1 MLSLSGAYVTA
12 AFSPNGDTTKVIIMA
27 LAASKKQILVQADGF
42 TSPAIITALG

>member
-1 MLSLSGAYVTA
+1 
-12 AFSPNGDTTKVIIMA
+12 VIIMA

>member
-1 MLSLSGAYVTA
+1 
-12 AFSPNGDTTKVIIMA
+12 MA